1 MCFKNKSEKAFTS
14 SNIYTIYPV
23 VSGFEILIYLELDQ
37 LIQIM

>member
-1 MCFKNKSEKAFTS
+1 MCFKNKSEKTFTS
-14 SNIYTIYPV
+14 SNIYIYPV